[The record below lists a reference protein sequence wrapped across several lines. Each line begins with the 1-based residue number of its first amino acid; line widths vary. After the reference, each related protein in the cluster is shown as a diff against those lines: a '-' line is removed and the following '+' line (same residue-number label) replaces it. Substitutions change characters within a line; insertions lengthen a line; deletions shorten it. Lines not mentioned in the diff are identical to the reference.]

1 MTLGDVIK
9 QYRSERGY
17 SMEDFSRLSGISKG
31 YISMLEKNK
40 NPNTGKPIV
49 PTIDMFRKVA
59 VALDIQLDTLI
70 AMVDKN
76 QLVSLT
82 TETKAQVDLD
92 IPPGFIPLPKMRK
105 IPLVGNI
112 ACGVPILAEENIEG
126 EVDLPDDIN
135 ADYALRCKGDSM
147 IGCGIRD
154 GDVVYIRKTG
164 EVPRNGQIVAVRIE
178 DEATLKRFYLDGSEM
193 RLVAENPSVPTLYY
207 SGPQLEL
214 VSVEGIAV
222 GYTHKI
228 RE

>member
-1 MTLGDVIK
+1 MKNKVD
-9 QYRSERGY
+9 SF
-17 SMEDFSRLSGISKG
+17 SSRLCKAISLRGLTQSDLCNMTGIPKSAMSQYCSGSFEPKQIRTDKIASALRVNVAWLMGFDVPMDINADLSK
-31 YISMLEKNK
+31 K
-40 NPNTGKPIV
+40 
-49 PTIDMFRKVA
+49 
-59 VALDIQLDTLI
+59 
-70 AMVDKN
+70 
-76 QLVSLT
+76 
-82 TETKAQVDLD
+82 D
-92 IPPGFIPLPKMRK
+92 IPDGFIPMPKMRK

-126 EVDLPDDIN
+126 EVDLPDDIH

-178 DEATLKRFYLDGSEM
+178 DEATLKRFYLDGSDL